1 MKWFIVQCRENNY
14 YFIITRECSLCECC
28 THFSTNCTLSGCCT
42 SETYNIVPQLY
53 VGKGKRGFSLNQ
65 NKDTEV
71 YKISRHIEMQ
81 LRHIVVMSAEKY
93 FKYL

>member
-1 MKWFIVQCRENNY
+1 MNVVHISVQIVRFQDVVHLKHTILYLNY
-14 YFIITRECSLCECC
+14 
-28 THFSTNCTLSGCCT
+28 T
-42 SETYNIVPQLY
+42 SE
-53 VGKGKRGFSLNQ
+53 KEKKGFSLNQ